1 MAAALGLVT
10 VFGASGFLGRYVIRE
25 LTVRGWRIRAA
36 VRNPHTAHELKVIGD
51 VGQVQLM
58 QANLR
63 FPKSVARAVEG
74 SDAVINLVSI
84 LFESGRQTFEA
95 LNVNGADSIGEACAA
110 AGITNV
116 AHVSAIG
123 ADATSESDYART
135 KREGEIAL
143 QDHVPTADIFRP
155 SIIFGP
161 EDEFFNRFARLTA
174 MAPALPLIGGGKTK
188 LQPVFVED
196 VAAAIAMA
204 VTRRTKGETFELGGP
219 QTYSF
224 KALMEFIL
232 ETIGKKRVLAPVPWF
247 ASNIM
252 GFGGELTGALPF
264 VKPFLTRDQVQ
275 NLKVDNV
282 ASEGAK
288 GFEAFNI
295 QPSTIEA
302 IVPSYLAKYRKYG
315 QFYEKPSALNETA

>member
-1 MAAALGLVT
+1 MTAAPGLVT

-25 LTVRGWRIRAA
+25 LTARGWRIRAA

-51 VGQVQLM
+51 
-58 QANLR
+58 
-63 FPKSVARAVEG
+63 
-74 SDAVINLVSI
+74 
-84 LFESGRQTFEA
+84 
-95 LNVNGADSIGEACAA
+95 
-110 AGITNV
+110 
-116 AHVSAIG
+116 
-123 ADATSESDYART
+123 
-135 KREGEIAL
+135 GEIAL

-204 VTRRTKGETFELGGP
+204 VTRGTKGETFELGGP

-264 VKPFLTRDQVQ
+264 VKPFLTRDQVL

>member
-1 MAAALGLVT
+1 MTAAPGLVT

-25 LTVRGWRIRAA
+25 LTARGWRVRAA

-95 LNVNGADSIGEACAA
+95 LNVSGADSIGEACAA
-110 AGITNV
+110 SGVANV

-135 KREGEIAL
+135 KREGEITL
-143 QDHVPTADIFRP
+143 QAHIPTADIFRP

-161 EDEFFNRFARLTA
+161 EDEFFNRFAGLAA
-174 MAPALPLIGGGKTK
+174 MTPALPLIGGGKTK

-196 VAAAIAMA
+196 VASAIAIA
-204 VTRRTKGETFELGGP
+204 VTHGTKGETFELGGP
-219 QTYSF
+219 QIYSF

-232 ETIGKKRVLAPVPWF
+232 ETIGKKRFLAPVPWF

-275 NLKVDNV
+275 NLRVDNV
-282 ASEGAK
+282 ASEGSI

-302 IVPSYLAKYRKYG
+302 VVPSYLAKYRKHG
-315 QFYEKPSALNETA
+315 QFYEKPSTINETA